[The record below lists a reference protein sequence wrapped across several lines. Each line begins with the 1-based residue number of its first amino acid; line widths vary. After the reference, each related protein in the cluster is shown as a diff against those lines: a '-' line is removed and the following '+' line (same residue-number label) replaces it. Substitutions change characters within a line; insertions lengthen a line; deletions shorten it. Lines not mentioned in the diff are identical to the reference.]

1 MYTAKEYLDLLD
13 ESIEVHAPNL
23 NELIKLQ
30 SSYDNKIDPLT
41 WATNSQV
48 PTAQHFVMTENTLA
62 PAMAGLF
69 PETNGLQ
76 LIPNDDDTTAEQWTK
91 AEWALWTQ
99 LTYVM
104 HLEEATLPS
113 VKDCMKL
120 GIGYGIVEPHTFT
133 PEEGKVVTEGKTKTR
148 VIGSGAEQT
157 GIRYRYISTGHI
169 IPYKDGRDFDGPNVT
184 PMFWFFDPHPL
195 WDIEAMYDGTLP
207 NGVDKEELQGTI
219 EEVKQLAI
227 DFAKGGGNEFTKF
240 AAIMDGAPDIYNRRN
255 SKNDDVE
262 PLSIPVI
269 KVFEQPGTWTW
280 IVPGRNNEG
289 LVILRREV
297 KGQRVQSGLVKWS
310 AWPDGNRWFSMST
323 AEADRV
329 RGFAYDL
336 WFNFIIDQMGR
347 AKESI
352 RVINKKAIPPGQR
365 DLPDGE
371 DLFIDG
377 AVRDA
382 AGFLEPGK
390 IDPAFMG
397 LGQTIGDL
405 GDKIQGRNNFME
417 HNVTRG
423 GTQAFNALLQTMQG
437 RELLGVKI
445 LEVGALTKIFSMVL
459 NYMQILV
466 PREGITLRRAV
477 FDSSQNKRI
486 IESQTV
492 TQDDLRH
499 SYSLDLDLS
508 TRRMLG
514 GMSFEE
520 RVRMH
525 EIVKDDPKVYP
536 EMRDKL
542 LPIPEGFAKRLWRSP
557 AEREKIQAEDRNL
570 DVISKLSGGGAGGA
584 PTSPS
589 PATTP
594 PPAPPL

>member
-1 MYTAKEYLDLLD
+1 MVMFTAKEYLDLLD
-13 ESIEVHAPNL
+13 ESIEAHSGNL

-41 WATNSQV
+41 WATNAQV
-48 PTAQHFVMTENTLA
+48 PTAQHFTMTENILP

-76 LIPNDDDTTAEQWTK
+76 LIPNDDTTTPEQWIA

-104 HLEEATLPS
+104 QLQKEALPS

-133 PEEGKVVTEGKTKTR
+133 PEEGKVITEGKTKTR
-148 VIGSGAEQT
+148 VIGTGEEKT
-157 GIRYRYISTGHI
+157 GIRYRYISAGRI
-169 IPYKDGRDFDGPNVT
+169 IPYREGRDFDGPNAV

-195 WDIEAMYDGTLP
+195 WDIEAMYDGSLP
-207 NGVDKEELQGTI
+207 NGVDREELKGSI
-219 EEVKQLAI
+219 EEIRELAK
-227 DFAKGGGNEFTKF
+227 DFANGGGNEFSKF
-240 AAIMDGAPDIYNRRN
+240 AAIMDGVPDIYNRRN
-255 SKNDDVE
+255 SKDNDAE
-262 PLSIPVI
+262 PLSVPII

-280 IVPGRNNEG
+280 IVPGRDNDG
-289 LVILRREV
+289 LVILRRES
-297 KGQRVQSGLVKWS
+297 KGQRLQSGLVKWS

-336 WFNFIIDQMGR
+336 WFNFIIDQMDR
-347 AKESI
+347 AKSSV
-352 RVINKKAIPPGQR
+352 RVISKSAIPAGQR
-365 DLPDGE
+365 DIPDGE
-371 DLFIDG
+371 DVFITG
-377 AVRDA
+377 SARDA
-382 AGFLEPGK
+382 ASFLEPGK
-390 IDPAFMG
+390 IDPALMG
-397 LGQTIGDL
+397 MGATISELGN
-405 GDKIQGRNNFME
+405 KIQGHNDFMQ

-423 GTQAFNALLQTMQG
+423 GTEAFNSLLQTMQA
-437 RELLGVKI
+437 RELLGISI
-445 LEVGALTKIFSMVL
+445 LETGALTKIFSMVL

-466 PREGITLRRAV
+466 PKEGITLRRAV

-492 TQDDLRH
+492 TQEDLRH
-499 SYSLDLDLS
+499 SFGLDLDLS

-525 EIVKDDPKVYP
+525 EVVKDDPNVYP

-542 LPIPEGFAKRLWRSP
+542 LPIPEAFAKRLWRSP
-557 AEREKIQAEDRNL
+557 EEREKIQQEDRDL
-570 DVISKLSGGGAGGA
+570 DVISQLGGGGAGT
-584 PTSPS
+584 PTQQP
-589 PATTP
+589 PTAP
-594 PPAPPL
+594 PPAPPI